1 MSSISEQ
8 IMEYAQ
14 TLPEGSLL
22 RPRDFMRLGSGPA
35 VYGAFSRLLRQD
47 RLMRIYRGLYVLTI
61 ETRFG
66 KVGPGIEK
74 VIKALSEL
82 WGETIVYPAGSSANF
97 LGLTTQVPMCR
108 SYFTSR
114 TYQTAS
120 LQGAGSI
127 FTSRPKLAAGRRGPS
142 RRRSH
147 PRACFSSS
155 GRGRGSDKQGRAQGF
170 LGRGCCRASL
180 SAPRPAEMD
189 GGSYKCFFKREPVK
203 FHSRSRPRLHTS

>member
-66 KVGPGIEK
+66 KCGPRIEK
-74 VIKALSEL
+74 VIKVLSEL
-82 WGETIVYPAGSSANF
+82 WGETIVYPAGRSANF
-97 LGLTTQVPMCR
+97 LGLTTQVPMRR
-108 SYFTSR
+108 SYFTSGPTR
-114 TYQTAS
+114 Q
-120 LQGAGSI
+120 LHFGAL
-127 FTSRPKLAAGRRGPS
+127 KVYLHHAPS
-142 RRRSH
+142 WQLV
-147 PRACFSSS
+147 
-155 GRGRGSDKQGRAQGF
+155 GGD
-170 LGRGCCRASL
+170 
-180 SAPRPAEMD
+180 RPAGVLIRALVFLHPDEAEEAISKVVPRVFSEEDVAELLSLRPVLPKWMVEAINAF
-189 GGSYKCFFKREPVK
+189 SREN
-203 FHSRSRPRLHTS
+203 R